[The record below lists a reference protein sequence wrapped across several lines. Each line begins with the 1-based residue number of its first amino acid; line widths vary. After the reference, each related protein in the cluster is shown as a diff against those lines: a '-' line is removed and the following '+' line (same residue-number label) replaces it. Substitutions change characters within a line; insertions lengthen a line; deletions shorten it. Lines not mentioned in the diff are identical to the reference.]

1 MGKILDGLKNL
12 MNNPYVIAGNEAMS
26 QVQPGTSGVPQPV
39 KKETVTSYANALK
52 QTANAAGAQAQNA
65 ANQAAQNNP
74 QPTASPTAPAA
85 TPKKNTSGGGSSG
98 GGGSAQKVTYVDN
111 GARNTGVVQEEPE
124 AEPVPSYWDTMMDDY
139 QKYYEEQ
146 IAANANALENARQ
159 RAQEAT
165 DAQIAAMNAGY
176 RGTNRQLYRDYME
189 RQRVLPQQMA
199 AQGYSG
205 GLTESSRLRLGNAY
219 QEALAENERAR
230 IAQESGANQALAQ
243 QLYEAQAAADAADLQ
258 ASQNRYSYLA
268 ALQQKQY
275 EQERAELEARAA
287 MLGSVGDFSAY
298 KELGYSDAEIAY
310 LQAMFRKM
318 NPDLFGSSGGGGSK
332 GGSGGSGSKG
342 KGTPNLYAQ
351 VDELRNAGASTRE
364 ILSTVANSGLSAA
377 EQVAANTYAVTGQRG
392 TATTRKPTTLNTRR

>member
-1 MGKILDGLKNL
+1 MGKILDALKNL

-39 KKETVTSYANALK
+39 KKETVASYANALK

-74 QPTASPTAPAA
+74 QPTT
-85 TPKKNTSGGGSSG
+85 TPKKSGSGGSSG
-98 GGGSAQKVTYVDN
+98 GGGSTKKVTYVDN
-111 GARNTGVVQEEPE
+111 GAKNTGVVQEEPE
-124 AEPVPSYWDTMMDDY
+124 AEPVPSYWDTMRDEY
-139 QKYYEEQ
+139 QNYYDEQ
-146 IAANANALENARQ
+146 VAANNAALENARQ

-165 DAQIAAMNAGY
+165 DAQIAAMNEGY

-230 IAQESGANQALAQ
+230 IAQESSANQALAQ

-318 NPDLFGSSGGGGSK
+318 NPQLFASSGGGGSK
-332 GGSGGSGSKG
+332 GGSGGSGSGG
-342 KGTPNLYAQ
+342 KGTPNVYAQ
-351 VDELRNAGASTRE
+351 VDELRSAGLSTRE
-364 ILSTVANSGLSAA
+364 VLSAITNSDLTPA
-377 EQVAANTYAVTGQRG
+377 QQVAANTYAVTGQRG